1 MSFHVYLEPE
11 LELKIEILTKQ
22 TGRKRN
28 SLVREALREY
38 LEKHLQKAWPAAV
51 FDFKPEPR
59 LARFESLRSGL
70 PPDRE
75 DIFQRRKK

>member
-11 LELKIEILTKQ
+11 LESGIEILIKQ

-28 SLVREALREY
+28 SLVREALRDY
-38 LEKHLQKAWPAAV
+38 LEKHLNKAWPAAV
-51 FDFKPEPR
+51 FNFKPEPR
-59 LARFESLRSGL
+59 LVPFESLRGELSA
-70 PPDRE
+70 DRD